1 MGSGRA
7 HAAHFNRTGGPFQ
20 PAGMQGPKPAAILL
34 AADCREIQSNMAFN
48 PFKRSIASYA
58 AEPENN
64 YLLLRFVAAL
74 LVIYGHSY
82 AITKLPGHE
91 DLVQRLLRFTYAG
104 GVGVDVFFVISGFL
118 VTASYLN
125 RRSWSEFMKARCL
138 RIFPGLIVCVLAIA
152 FLLGPFVT
160 TLSPAEYLF
169 GSQLYTD
176 LLHSLT
182 LHLHLPGVFEQLP
195 QQTVNGSLWTLP
207 PEFVLY
213 VLVGVAGVSGVL
225 FSPRIYLPLIVCLGA
240 LGIVLTGRVH
250 FFEERELYLR
260 LFVLFG
266 AGSLVRV
273 FAGRI
278 PLSTWLLVAAAVP
291 VALLYRTELF
301 PDAFSVWLVYAVF
314 WLAYVPNLR
323 GFNRTGDYS
332 YGLYIYAFPIEQ
344 TLRQSF
350 PAILPLELF
359 AVASVLTL
367 GCAMLSWHFIEQP
380 ALKLKNVRFRDFLR
394 RRATVT

>member
-1 MGSGRA
+1 
-7 HAAHFNRTGGPFQ
+7 
-20 PAGMQGPKPAAILL
+20 
-34 AADCREIQSNMAFN
+34 MAFN

-82 AITKLPGHE
+82 AIAKLPGHE

-104 GVGVDVFFVISGFL
+104 GMGVDVFFVISGFL

-125 RRSWSEFMKARCL
+125 RRNWPEFMKARCL
-138 RIFPGLIVCVLAIA
+138 RIFPGLIVCLLAIA

-160 TLSPAEYLF
+160 TLTPAEYLF
-169 GSQLYTD
+169 GPELYTD

-182 LHLHLPGVFEQLP
+182 LHLRLPGVFEHLP

-207 PEFVLY
+207 PEFMLY
-213 VLVGVAGVSGVL
+213 LLVGVAGVSGVL
-225 FSPRIYLPLIVCLGA
+225 FSPRIYLPLLVGLGV
-240 LGIVLTGRVH
+240 LCVMLTGQVH
-250 FFEERELYLR
+250 IRELYLR
-260 LFVLFG
+260 LFMLFG

-273 FAGRI
+273 FADRI
-278 PLSTWLLVAAAVP
+278 PLSTWLLVTAGVP
-291 VALLYRTELF
+291 VVLLYRTVIF
-301 PDAFSVWLVYAVF
+301 PDAFSLWLVYAVF
-314 WLAYVPNLR
+314 WLAYVPNLH
-323 GFNRTGDYS
+323 GFNRAGDYS

-350 PAILPLELF
+350 PAIQPLELF
-359 AVASVLTL
+359 PAASVLTL

-380 ALKLKNVRFRDFLR
+380 ALKLKNVRFRDLLR